1 MELITTKDIENRI
14 FNIRGVQVMIDNHLA
29 ELYQVETKN
38 LNKAVVR
45 NIDRFPLSY
54 RFQITK
60 EEWEIL
66 RFQIGTS
73 NDEHGG
79 RRYLPYVFTEQ
90 GVAMLSAVLKSD
102 IAVKVSIQIIDAFV
116 EMRKVLATNNLID
129 LRFNNIEKNS
139 LNHDSLD
146 LHDSKDN
153 KGAKSQENKNQE
165 NHFNPLNQGSD

>member
-90 GVAMLSAVLKSD
+90 GVAMLSAVLKV
-102 IAVKVSIQIIDAFV
+102 I
-116 EMRKVLATNNLID
+116 
-129 LRFNNIEKNS
+129 LR
-139 LNHDSLD
+139 
-146 LHDSKDN
+146 
-153 KGAKSQENKNQE
+153 
-165 NHFNPLNQGSD
+165 

>member
-129 LRFNNIEKNS
+129 LRFNNIEK
-139 LNHDSLD
+139 
-146 LHDSKDN
+146 K
-153 KGAKSQENKNQE
+153 
-165 NHFNPLNQGSD
+165 